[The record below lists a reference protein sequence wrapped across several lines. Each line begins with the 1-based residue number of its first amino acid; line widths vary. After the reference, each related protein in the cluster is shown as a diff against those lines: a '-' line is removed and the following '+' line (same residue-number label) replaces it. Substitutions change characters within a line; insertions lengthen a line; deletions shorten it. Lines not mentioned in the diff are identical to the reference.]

1 MKHVTIIC
9 DLKTSD
15 EFDEKDIKDMLDA
28 SPYIREA
35 SMQVKIENIKE
46 GGEEDNGV
54 QHPNKRW

>member
-9 DLKTSD
+9 DLKTTD

-35 SMQVKIENIKE
+35 SMQVKIEKLKE
-46 GGEEDNGV
+46 GGEGDNGI